1 MAKTSGAVR
10 QTRPKGVAEKAKE
23 KILTVLSDIKRQGYS
38 RIPPFKIGSVEKR
51 MSTFAE
57 RNDIKLASRD
67 VYMSASAIAHATR
80 NSKRAKGLVVS
91 DKDLAA
97 FPSRRKKMDL
107 YYDTRTGNFTYTD
120 GKTKYIMHPS
130 YETKIARGKT
140 KLVYFITASKIESE
154 QEFLMGKYIKI
165 R

>member
-23 KILTVLSDIKRQGYS
+23 KILTVLSDIKQQGYS
-38 RIPPFKIGSVEKR
+38 RLPPFKIGSVEKR

-80 NSKRAKGLVVS
+80 DSKRAKGLVVS

-140 KLVYFITASKIESE
+140 KLVYFITASKVIDKN
-154 QEFLMGKYIKI
+154 EFRMKEYKRI